1 MSAPELERDCLG
13 KSVRVQGGGGGQR
26 GCFGSAKILRR
37 RSAKWF
43 LETSALVM
51 TVLETQPECN

>member
-13 KSVRVQGGGGGQR
+13 KSVRVQGGGGGER
-26 GCFGSAKILRR
+26 GCFGSAKILRQ
-37 RSAKWF
+37 RSAEWF

-51 TVLETQPECN
+51 TVLECN